1 MAGVAGSRVGGR
13 VGGWVGSF
21 PAPVDHPSLVS
32 STHVRQLTTT
42 YNSSARGPSALYSIP
57 RAPTC
62 MCTNPHI
69 DIHAMHL
76 LKNKKIYT
84 FFKIKI

>member
-1 MAGVAGSRVGGR
+1 MAEVAGGGVGGR
-13 VGGWVGSF
+13 VDRLTGGWVGIC

-42 YNSSARGPSALYSIP
+42 YKSSARGPSALYSIP

-62 MCTNPHI
+62 MCTNSHI

-76 LKNKKIYT
+76 LKNKKLYI
-84 FFKIKI
+84 F